1 MLDSVAVE
9 EHRCVR
15 EDVHPLLTVGVVSL
29 ACPFL
34 ILSVCKVCLNN
45 VRSNR
50 LVFVLLA

>member
-15 EDVHPLLTVGVVSL
+15 EDVRPLLTIGVVSL

-34 ILSVCKVCLNN
+34 ILCQC
-45 VRSNR
+45 VRSA
-50 LVFVLLA
+50 LIMLEAIV

>member
-29 ACPFL
+29 VRETLCQ
-34 ILSVCKVCLNN
+34 C
-45 VRSNR
+45 VRSA
-50 LVFVLLA
+50 LIMLEAIV